1 MTKIRQMRQYLN
13 EEPENI
19 EDIHP
24 FHMHFIEACGVG
36 YYSFKDFLNNLE
48 EKEILEE
55 LDEFIKNNYVKRV
68 YEN

>member
-1 MTKIRQMRQYLN
+1 MTKIRQMRQYSN

-36 YYSFKDFLNNLE
+36 YDSLRSFLNAFDDE
-48 EKEILEE
+48 EILEE
-55 LDEFIKNNYVKRV
+55 LDEFIKNNYVKKV
-68 YEN
+68 I